1 LLDFRTAEILRF
13 APNDRLVILDGE
25 SAFTGSYSMPKNITP
40 APEGKVQTGYV
51 LYVMRHGLAVA
62 RGSVRFSDDAQ
73 RPLVPEGKE
82 KMREIAEGLKRMGFE
97 VDWIVTSPLVR
108 AVETAEI
115 IAESLASSA
124 PVDVCEAMRPGGSPE
139 EVIAFLAKR
148 PSHARVL
155 VVGHEPDLSE
165 LAARLIGAGSHAN
178 LALKKGGCCMISFD
192 EFPPRSPGQLEW
204 WLTPRLLRKL
214 R

>member
-1 LLDFRTAEILRF
+1 
-13 APNDRLVILDGE
+13 V
-25 SAFTGSYSMPKNITP
+25 S
-40 APEGKVQTGYV
+40 
-51 LYVMRHGLAVA
+51 
-62 RGSVRFSDDAQ
+62 FSDDAR

-82 KMREIAEGLKRMGFE
+82 KMREIAEGLKGIGVE
-97 VDWIVTSPLVR
+97 VDWIVSSPLVR

-115 IAESLASSA
+115 IAESLASRP
-124 PVDVCEAMRPGGSPE
+124 PVDGCEAMQPGGSLE

-148 PSHARVL
+148 PDRTRVL

-178 LALKKGGCCMISFD
+178 LGFKKGGCCMISFD
-192 EFPPRSPGQLEW
+192 EFPPKSPGQLRW

-214 R
+214 G

>member
-1 LLDFRTAEILRF
+1 
-13 APNDRLVILDGE
+13 
-25 SAFTGSYSMPKNITP
+25 
-40 APEGKVQTGYV
+40 V
-51 LYVMRHGLAVA
+51 LYIMRHGLAVS
-62 RGSVRFSDDAQ
+62 RGGVTFSDDAR

-82 KMREIAEGLKRMGFE
+82 KLREIGEGLKRMGFE

-108 AVETAEI
+108 AVETAGI

-139 EVIAFLAKR
+139 DLLAFLAKR
-148 PSHARVL
+148 PSRKRVL

-178 LALKKGGCCMISFD
+178 LAFKKGGCCMISFD
-192 EFPPRSPGQLEW
+192 EFPSKGPGQLVW

-214 R
+214 G

>member
-1 LLDFRTAEILRF
+1 
-13 APNDRLVILDGE
+13 
-25 SAFTGSYSMPKNITP
+25 MPKNTTL
-40 APEGKVQTGYV
+40 ALEGKVQTGYE
-51 LYVMRHGLAVA
+51 LYVMRHGLAVT

-108 AVETAEI
+108 AVETAGI
-115 IAESLASSA
+115 IAESLASSV
-124 PVDVCEAMRPGGSPE
+124 PVDVCDAMRPGGLPE
-139 EVIAFLAKR
+139 DLLAFLAKR
-148 PSHARVL
+148 PNFRRVL

-165 LAARLIGAGSHAN
+165 LAARLIGAGGHAN
-178 LALKKGGCCMISFD
+178 LAFKKGGCCMISFD
-192 EFPPRSPGQLEW
+192 EFPPKSPGQLVW

>member
-1 LLDFRTAEILRF
+1 
-13 APNDRLVILDGE
+13 
-25 SAFTGSYSMPKNITP
+25 MPKNIP
-40 APEGKVQTGYV
+40 HPPEGKAQSGYE
-51 LYVMRHGLAVA
+51 LYIMRHGLAVA
-62 RGSVRFSDDAQ
+62 RGSVGFADDAQ
-73 RPLVPEGKE
+73 RPLQPEGKE
-82 KMREIAEGLKRMGFE
+82 KMREIAEGLKRVGLE
-97 VDWIVTSPLVR
+97 LDWVVSSPLVR
-108 AVETAEI
+108 AVETARI

-124 PVDVCEAMRPGGSPE
+124 TVDVCDAMGPGGSHE

-148 PSHARVL
+148 PGRTRVL

-178 LALKKGGCCMISFD
+178 LGFKKGGCCMISFE
-192 EFPPRSPGQLEW
+192 EFPPRSPGQLTW